1 MMTSVIPLTRL
12 ARAAGVAALLAGT
25 AFVAPAIAQDNQTQ
39 SEQADTGTTSSPAG
53 TGESG
58 EAGQNV
64 LLATVNGVEIRQS
77 DITQVI
83 SSLPPQ
89 MRQLP
94 PEMVVS
100 MAVDQVVTQEL
111 FLEQARSQD
120 LGNDPEVRSLVEP
133 LIEQLTEQAMVQV
146 WLSRQ
151 FEEEVDEARLQE
163 AFSQFEEANPDSEVT
178 FEQARPQLEQAVRR
192 AVLAELTASLSE
204 GADIVFY
211 DASGAPVDPA
221 ASAEGGQTGGGQ
233 DGNAGAADAD
243 ANADADAEGSS
254 Q

>member
-1 MMTSVIPLTRL
+1 MMTAVIRLSRVALT
-12 ARAAGVAALLAGT
+12 AGAAALLGST
-25 AFVAPAIAQDNQTQ
+25 TLITPTFAQDDQTQ
-39 SEQADTGTTSSPAG
+39 SEQAGSEATSPSAG
-53 TGESG
+53 TGQTG
-58 EAGQNV
+58 AAGDNV

-151 FEEEVDEARLQE
+151 FEEQVDEARLQE
-163 AFSQFEEANPDSEVT
+163 EFAEFQEANPDSELT

-192 AVLAELTASLSE
+192 EVLADLTVNLSE
-204 GADIVFY
+204 RADIVFY
-211 DASGAPVDPA
+211 DASGDPVDPA
-221 ASAEGGQTGGGQ
+221 ASAEGGETGGAQ
-233 DGNAGAADAD
+233 DGEAGAADAE
-243 ANADADAEGSS
+243 AEGSS